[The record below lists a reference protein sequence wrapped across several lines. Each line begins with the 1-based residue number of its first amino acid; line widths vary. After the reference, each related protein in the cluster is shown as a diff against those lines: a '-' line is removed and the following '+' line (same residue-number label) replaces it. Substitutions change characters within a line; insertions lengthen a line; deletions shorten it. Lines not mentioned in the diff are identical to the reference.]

1 MMKKLGKLLLKGA
14 ILYTFAMYVAA
25 YSIVQEKRKT
35 EAEIDAL
42 TKQYEASQA
51 GFKKTLKQLGAI

>member
-1 MMKKLGKLLLKGA
+1 MKKLGKLLLKGA

-25 YSIVQEKRKT
+25 YSIVQEKKKT
-35 EAEIDAL
+35 DAQIDAL
-42 TKQYEASQA
+42 TKQYEERQA